1 MASAETLHDLIA
13 PIVSTLG
20 FELVRIRLT
29 GSAHKTLQVMAERPD
44 GTMNVDDC
52 AELSR
57 AISAMLDEKD
67 PISEDYDL
75 EVSSPGID
83 RPLTR
88 PKDFAAYIGHKA
100 KIELVSPD
108 AKGRRRYQVDIA
120 AANDTT
126 VTLAISADETLTIP
140 FTAIGDAKLV
150 MTDRLIAEAQAARGA
165 AKH

>member
-13 PIVSTLG
+13 PIVATMG
-20 FELVRIRLT
+20 FELVRLRFT
-29 GSAHKTLQVMAERPD
+29 GSAHKTLQIMAERPD

-57 AISAMLDEKD
+57 AISEMLDRED
-67 PISEDYDL
+67 PIAEDYDL

-88 PKDFAAYIGHKA
+88 PKDFARFAGHKA

-120 AANDTT
+120 
-126 VTLAISADETLTIP
+126 SAQGSRI
-140 FTAIGDAKLV
+140 LV
-150 MTDRLIAEAQAARGA
+150 LMPV
-165 AKH
+165 

>member
-1 MASAETLHDLIA
+1 MASAETLHELIA
-13 PIVSTLG
+13 PIVDTLG
-20 FELVRIRLT
+20 FELVRVRLT

-57 AISAMLDEKD
+57 AISAMLDERD
-67 PISEDYDL
+67 PIPEDYDL

-88 PKDFAAYIGHKA
+88 PKDFARYAGHKA

-108 AKGRRRYQVDIA
+108 AQGRRRYQVDISS
-120 AANDTT
+120 ANDTT

-140 FTAIGDAKLV
+140 FTAIGEAKLV
-150 MTDRLIAEAQAARGA
+150 MTDRLIAEAQNARGA
-165 AKH
+165 RH

>member
-88 PKDFAAYIGHKA
+88 PKDFAAYVGHKA